1 MKKLLLFLLVAPLI
15 LLGQQTAR
23 ELYYSGNEKY
33 ILKEYRGAIADY
45 TKYIKLKPKDPDA
58 YLNRADAKYNLK
70 QYHGAIADCIKA
82 IELDPDYAYAY
93 YTRGDAKFELEDYK
107 GAIADY
113 TKFIEIEPNNTDAYN
128 KREEALKKDNTF
140 NYPLILIVILI
151 IVILII
157 IYNNRK
163 KKTPVSKPIEKKKT
177 SESGPLLFKASIEG
191 FIEKM
196 KEISD
201 WYQIIQA
208 RGNGHAMMVDIG
220 IKVDDYEYW
229 SNAHKE
235 EYMIKHNNGDLDV
248 EGINLRIE
256 KFRFI
261 VSEFE
266 KVIKKAAE
274 LKFNITTEMANDY
287 HAARASVLGA
297 EKALKEMSPKAI
309 DTDKNIKNEGETSII
324 RVNLNDTNDI
334 GDITH
339 YEGKPFNGVG
349 FMVHENGELKIDCPF
364 KDGLKHGKTV
374 EFYDNGQIKYEYTN
388 VDDEFDKIISAF
400 LENGEKKPFI
410 LSTLKSRKRLTYV
423 IRSEENGEDVQEE
436 IESVSS
442 TLGFTDEFYKLNDWE
457 QIEALTEAFKK
468 TKDEK
473 LFGTWVV
480 NEFRFMEYSFKN
492 EFKIKF
498 AEQLIKFYQDD
509 LSIKQLKEYFDNNVI
524 WKDK

>member
-1 MKKLLLFLLVAPLI
+1 MKKYWENTLGQTGIIVFFITCLI
-15 LLGQQTAR
+15 LLGISSFYNW
-23 ELYYSGNEKY
+23 LYIVSIPLTLFFIYSLNKDYSETMERVRRNEKY
-33 ILKEYRGAIADY
+33 YEKEKSKSEEDGID
-45 TKYIKLKPKDPDA
+45 
-58 YLNRADAKYNLK
+58 
-70 QYHGAIADCIKA
+70 
-82 IELDPDYAYAY
+82 
-93 YTRGDAKFELEDYK
+93 KFK
-107 GAIADY
+107 GS
-113 TKFIEIEPNNTDAYN
+113 IEI
-128 KREEALKKDNTF
+128 
-140 NYPLILIVILI
+140 
-151 IVILII
+151 
-157 IYNNRK
+157 
-163 KKTPVSKPIEKKKT
+163 
-177 SESGPLLFKASIEG
+177 
-191 FIEKM
+191 FIKKM
-196 KEISD
+196 KEIPD

-220 IKVDDYEYW
+220 RKVDDYEYW

-235 EYMIKHNNGDLDV
+235 EYMVKHNNGDLDV

-261 VSEFE
+261 VSELE
-266 KVIKKAAE
+266 KVIKKASE
-274 LKFNITTEMANDY
+274 LNLNITTEMANDY

-297 EKALKEMSPKAI
+297 EKALKEMSPKSI
-309 DTDKNIKNEGETSII
+309 DNKKNEAHESETSII
-324 RVNLNDTNDI
+324 RVNQDDTKDI

-339 YEGKPFNGVG
+339 YEGKPFNGIG
-349 FMVHENGELKIDCPF
+349 FILHENGELKLECTF

-400 LENGEKKPFI
+400 SENGEKKPFI

-423 IRSEENGEDVQEE
+423 FRSEGNGEDVQEE

-468 TKDEK
+468 AKDEK